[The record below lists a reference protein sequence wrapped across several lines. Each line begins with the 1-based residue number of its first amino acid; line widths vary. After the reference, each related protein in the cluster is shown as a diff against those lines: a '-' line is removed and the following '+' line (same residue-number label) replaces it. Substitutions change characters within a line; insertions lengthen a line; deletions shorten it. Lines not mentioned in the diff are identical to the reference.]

1 MKKTRKNGL
10 LQALGVA
17 AIIFSL
23 AGWTMAAELQVVK
36 LNPPSLKRGLP
47 LMEALSV
54 KASAREFSE
63 KELSLQDLSDL
74 LWAADGIN
82 RPAEN
87 KSTASSAMNAHDV
100 RIYVFMKEGIFLYD
114 APKHELAPVL
124 AGDFR
129 SQIMMARPPRPAGP
143 PAAPPPGAPANSLP
157 GAPTAAVA
165 QPAPPPVA
173 TPPAP
178 AAGAAPP
185 PPPLPSNPPVQI
197 ILVSDSE
204 RFVRGDPIQKF
215 EWGALD
221 AGIVSQNISLFCA
234 ATGLKTRPKAS
245 MDKAKIRELLKLKD
259 TQNIFLNHPVG
270 YAK

>member
-1 MKKTRKNGL
+1 MNHDFFGPAGDAKRYASVKIFFRLVG
-10 LQALGVA
+10 AA
-17 AIIFSL
+17 AIFLSL
-23 AGWTMAAELQVVK
+23 SGWMMAAELQIIK
-36 LNPPSLKRGLP
+36 LSAPDLKRGLP

-63 KELSLQDLSDL
+63 KGLSLQDLSDL

-87 KSTASSAMNAHDV
+87 KSTASSAMNSHDI
-100 RIYVFMKEGIFLYD
+100 RIYVFMKEGAFLYD
-114 APKHELAPVL
+114 APKHELASVL

-129 SQIMMARPPRPAGP
+129 SQIMMARPLR
-143 PAAPPPGAPANSLP
+143 PAAPA
-157 GAPTAAVA
+157 
-165 QPAPPPVA
+165 
-173 TPPAP
+173 AP
-178 AAGAAPP
+178 AAGAPLPAPTP
-185 PPPLPSNPPVQI
+185 AAAAAAAPATPPLPQPTPSNPPVQI

-204 RFVRGDPIQKF
+204 RFQHGTPEQKF

-234 ATGLKTRPKAS
+234 ATGLKTRPRAS

-259 TQNIFLNHPVG
+259 TQTIFLNHPVG